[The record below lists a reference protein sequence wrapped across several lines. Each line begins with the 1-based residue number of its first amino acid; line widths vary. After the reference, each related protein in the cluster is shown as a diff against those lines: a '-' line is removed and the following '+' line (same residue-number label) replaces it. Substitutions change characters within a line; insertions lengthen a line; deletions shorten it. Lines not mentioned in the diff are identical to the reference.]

1 MITLAE
7 RTHREKNRGKE
18 RRELNRLHDREKKE
32 RRAKEGDS
40 AENATQQ
47 RERERGARNSG
58 GCSAK
63 RQNMGWGVAE
73 KKLKKKKQHSDSEVR
88 ALQKERR
95 KREVH
100 SNWQYPKP

>member
-32 RRAKEGDS
+32 RRGDS

-47 RERERGARNSG
+47 REREIVAV
-58 GCSAK
+58 AQLK
-63 RQNMGWGVAE
+63 DMGWGGGGEKAE
-73 KKLKKKKQHSDSEVR
+73 KNNTLIQKYEPYKKR
-88 ALQKERR
+88 GTF
-95 KREVH
+95 
-100 SNWQYPKP
+100 